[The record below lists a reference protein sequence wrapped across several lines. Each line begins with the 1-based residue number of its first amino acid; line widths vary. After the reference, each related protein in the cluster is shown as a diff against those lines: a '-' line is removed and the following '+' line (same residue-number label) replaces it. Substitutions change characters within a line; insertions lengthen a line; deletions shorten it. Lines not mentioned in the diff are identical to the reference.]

1 MENSERKLIQEILNT
16 VDVLYDFENTDDD
29 NKEYT
34 LVLHRQ
40 DNDRRPLEEVNA
52 EVKKYF
58 QEANFTYK
66 EQLNP
71 NEGVD
76 IRVEIK
82 R

>member
-16 VDVLYDFENTDDD
+16 VDVLYDFEHTDDD

-34 LVLHRQ
+34 LVLRRQ
-40 DNDRRPLEEVNA
+40 DNDERPLEQINKEI
-52 EVKKYF
+52 KHYF
-58 QEANFTYK
+58 QEANFTYN

-71 NEGVD
+71 NVDVD

>member
-16 VDVLYDFENTDDD
+16 VDVLYDFEHTDDD

-40 DNDRRPLEEVNA
+40 DNDERPLEEVNS
-52 EVKKYF
+52 EIKNYF
-58 QEANFTYK
+58 KEADFSYE